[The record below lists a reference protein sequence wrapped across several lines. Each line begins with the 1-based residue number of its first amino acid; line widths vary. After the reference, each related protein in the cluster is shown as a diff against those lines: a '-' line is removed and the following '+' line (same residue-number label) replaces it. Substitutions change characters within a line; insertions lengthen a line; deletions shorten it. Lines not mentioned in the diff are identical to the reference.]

1 VLAKHDTI
9 IVWVCKGT
17 RCHQHNKKKKKVL
30 VGCPRIFFVY
40 NESRIF
46 NFLQQMAKQHVT
58 TLKLE
63 AYSMGKQTNVIWRDD
78 WDAKYFV
85 DNSTNM
91 SFGKLIHD
99 MYDPNPKAQ
108 IIVQHLMHKL
118 MGPPYNWTTPK
129 ECH

>member
-1 VLAKHDTI
+1 
-9 IVWVCKGT
+9 
-17 RCHQHNKKKKKVL
+17 
-30 VGCPRIFFVY
+30 
-40 NESRIF
+40 
-46 NFLQQMAKQHVT
+46 MAKQHVT